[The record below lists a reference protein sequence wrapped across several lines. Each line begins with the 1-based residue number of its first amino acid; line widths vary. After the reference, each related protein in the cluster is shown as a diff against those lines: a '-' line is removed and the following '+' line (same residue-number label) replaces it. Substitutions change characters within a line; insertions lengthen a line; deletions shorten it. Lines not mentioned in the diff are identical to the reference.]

1 MKTFVEYMAV
11 GAGGIFGA
19 MARYFITVLSHTMFD
34 TDFPIGTLI
43 INLTGSLF
51 LGWFAVVTESRII
64 VSDAVRLAIAVGFV
78 GAYTTFSTF
87 CLDSTK
93 LLQGGAYYQF
103 AFNVV
108 GSVVLGLLAVRLGM
122 LLAGR

>member
-1 MKTFVEYMAV
+1 MKTLIEYMAV

-19 MARYFITVLSHTMFD
+19 MARYFVTLASHAVFD
-34 TDFPIGTLI
+34 TDFPVGTLI

-51 LGWFAVVTESRII
+51 LGWFAVMTETRII
-64 VSDAVRLAIAVGFV
+64 LPAAFKLAIAVGFV

-108 GSVVLGLLAVRLGM
+108 GSVVLGLVAVRVGM
-122 LLAGR
+122 LIAGR